1 MMKDYEHYKPEIIE
15 VGGDRLYALMM
26 VQLSKCPICEK
37 LMLYIPKLLA
47 LPFPAFYK
55 ITAKAQAERAGWA
68 KMSLEKQDGKYVCET
83 CLKAG
88 KLTFECA
95 LCETRKPT
103 SKIQESIGCPS
114 EKLCTDCY
122 KSVPAEQW
130 LKKMEDLEEHHRYD
144 YE

>member
-55 ITAKAQAERAGWA
+55 ITAKAQAE
-68 KMSLEKQDGKYVCET
+68 
-83 CLKAG
+83 
-88 KLTFECA
+88 CA

-103 SKIQESIGCPS
+103 SKIQESIGRPS